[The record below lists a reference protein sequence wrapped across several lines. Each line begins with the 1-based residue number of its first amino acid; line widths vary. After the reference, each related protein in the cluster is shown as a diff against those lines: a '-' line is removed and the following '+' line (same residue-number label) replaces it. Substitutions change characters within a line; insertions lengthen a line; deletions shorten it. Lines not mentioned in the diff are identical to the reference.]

1 MGKGRN
7 LVTPKSAVLLAATT
21 EMKCLRQILPMRG
34 AGKKARKNTASAKV
48 PKAMQ
53 AASSCASTQLPR
65 CTSLERNHVVEW
77 PAI

>member
-34 AGKKARKNTASAKV
+34 AGKNAHTNAASAKELEAV
-48 PKAMQ
+48 D
-53 AASSCASTQLPR
+53 SLSLCASVQR
-65 CTSLERNHVVEW
+65 RSAHC
-77 PAI
+77 